1 MTVQIK
7 VYSDYVC
14 PFCFIAEGPLQQ
26 AIQGKDV
33 EVEWMPFE
41 LRPVP
46 NEPLRPDEPYIQR
59 AFHQSVKPMAERMG
73 LDMVLPQMS
82 PHPRTH
88 LAFEG
93 FQFAKEHGK
102 GGEYNHRI
110 FKAFFQE
117 EQDIGQVDVLTKLA
131 GEVGLDES
139 QFRAALE
146 SRTYQ
151 EAHQKALHHAY
162 REAGIQVVPTI
173 MIGNHVLEGVRS
185 KEAFEQILNEEL
197 KQAQEKQEFGD
208 GMACGIDGCR

>member
-1 MTVQIK
+1 MTVKIK

-14 PFCFIAEGPLQQ
+14 PFCFLAEDPLLQ
-26 AIQGKDV
+26 ATQGKDV

-41 LRPVP
+41 LRPDP

-73 LDMVLPQMS
+73 VNIVLPQMS

-93 FQFAKEHGK
+93 FQFAQEHGK
-102 GGEYNHRI
+102 GGAYNHRL

-117 EQDIGQVDVLTKLA
+117 EQDIGNVDVLTKLA
-131 GEVGLDES
+131 GEVGLDEA

-162 REAGIQVVPTI
+162 NEAQIKVVPTVV
-173 MIGNHVLEGVRS
+173 IGDQVLEGLRS
-185 KEAFEQILNEEL
+185 KEAFEQVINAEL
-197 KQAQEKQEFGD
+197 SQLQDKKGAGE
-208 GMACGIDGCR
+208 GMACSIDGC